1 MSGGEF
7 DPTKV
12 GNQPS
17 LRTSSGAIW
26 LVMGGILTAI
36 CAGMLAWLSV
46 LNPAVAWTGFAI
58 VLALYL
64 AMIGVRLLVF
74 RQRVR
79 LITLAILFGLILLAS
94 LVCVII
100 INGEEW
106 AAIA

>member
-1 MSGGEF
+1 MSGDY

-12 GNQPS
+12 GNQPA

-26 LVMGGILTAI
+26 LVVGGILAAI

-46 LNPAVAWTGFAI
+46 LDPAVAWTGFAI

-64 AMIGVRLLVF
+64 AMIGVRLLVE

-79 LITLAILFGLILLAS
+79 LITLAILFGLILLTS

-100 INGEEW
+100 INAEQW